1 MRVSGTLV
9 PVRTVKLAGFGAS
22 ALRKPPSASGA
33 DPWAIS
39 AVASKPVVTKARSH
53 IGMLLNQLYPID
65 LTCLAGKKLRFTTG
79 RWPVSGRPD
88 RPDRR
93 RRPVVPDLDQG
104 STAT

>member
-33 DPWAIS
+33 DPWAVS
-39 AVASKPVVTKARSH
+39 AVASKPVVTKACSH

-65 LTCLAGKKLRFTTG
+65 LTCLDGKKLRFNAG
-79 RWPVSGRPD
+79 RWPVSD
-88 RPDRR
+88 RKDRLDRR
-93 RRPVVPDLDQG
+93 RRHVVPDPDRG